1 MKQVN
6 RLIGRKM
13 ESGLLIEYSQK
24 PTAQLV
30 CVYGRRRIGKSFLIE
45 KVFQDKNFLQF
56 EGLENEHT
64 DVQIKNFTH
73 DLARQTGNKILF
85 HAKVYEWDQILDEF
99 TKYLQQQKEHTV
111 ILFDEFQWM
120 AAQKSLLVSLFKK
133 YWDQYWS
140 KCNVTII
147 LCGSISSFM
156 VKKVIKSKALYGRIN
171 LELNIGP
178 LSWSDCCQFLPK
190 RNEQEVF
197 KYYLTFGGV
206 PKYWTLL
213 SPHKSYQQNMEALF
227 LQKQSYLLNDYEKIF
242 YSQFKEPKTYE
253 LIVKALSDG
262 PLNLDEIALKIKKT
276 SSGSVKTYLDNLL
289 SAGFVLSY
297 FPYDKKE
304 NSKLKKYKIS
314 DEYLR
319 YYFKFILANK
329 SQILNNSN
337 HKPLF
342 SRLIE
347 SNWEI
352 WSGFALENFC
362 LKNAMSLA
370 EVMGFDTYVDSFGP
384 YFQRADAKSSARGS
398 GFQIDLIFKRTDKV
412 ITVCEIKFYQKPVTA
427 KVIAD
432 VEKKIQ
438 LLDIPRGF
446 SVEKALITINGADQ
460 GLVDSQ
466 YFDHI
471 LELKNFL

>member
-156 VKKVIKSKALYGRIN
+156 VKKVIKSKALYGRI
-171 LELNIGP
+171 I
-178 LSWSDCCQFLPK
+178 
-190 RNEQEVF
+190 
-197 KYYLTFGGV
+197 
-206 PKYWTLL
+206 
-213 SPHKSYQQNMEALF
+213 
-227 LQKQSYLLNDYEKIF
+227 
-242 YSQFKEPKTYE
+242 
-253 LIVKALSDG
+253 
-262 PLNLDEIALKIKKT
+262 
-276 SSGSVKTYLDNLL
+276 
-289 SAGFVLSY
+289 
-297 FPYDKKE
+297 
-304 NSKLKKYKIS
+304 
-314 DEYLR
+314 
-319 YYFKFILANK
+319 
-329 SQILNNSN
+329 
-337 HKPLF
+337 
-342 SRLIE
+342 
-347 SNWEI
+347 
-352 WSGFALENFC
+352 
-362 LKNAMSLA
+362 
-370 EVMGFDTYVDSFGP
+370 
-384 YFQRADAKSSARGS
+384 
-398 GFQIDLIFKRTDKV
+398 
-412 ITVCEIKFYQKPVTA
+412 
-427 KVIAD
+427 
-432 VEKKIQ
+432 
-438 LLDIPRGF
+438 
-446 SVEKALITINGADQ
+446 
-460 GLVDSQ
+460 
-466 YFDHI
+466 
-471 LELKNFL
+471 